1 MRRLFIFIF
10 TVSFV
15 LPLHSQTINFSS
27 VKVKTKSQSREYSYD
42 QFVMLN
48 YGAVA
53 CEGIGSRGK
62 GGNVLGI
69 QYGQVHIG
77 GWYVS
82 ADMALSPM
90 HFSHDYHFD
99 YYGEYVDVLDHLVSP
114 HYIDG
119 KVSFNRISFGGGGIV
134 RMVIPLYFYL
144 GFGYLYQNLTTKS
157 EVLGWIEYNIKNRY
171 SPHSSGYAEFGLQGN
186 IKGFTMRTGFRYN
199 FCRNLEFSVGFGVT
213 FARQSKKLETKT
225 NE

>member
-1 MRRLFIFIF
+1 MKRLFIFISIVLF
-10 TVSFV
+10 I

-53 CEGIGSRGK
+53 CEGIGSSGR

-90 HFSHDYHFD
+90 HFSHDYCTD
-99 YYGEYVDVLDHLVSP
+99 DVNVLGYNVKP

-144 GFGYLYQNLTTKS
+144 GLGYLYQNLTAKS
-157 EVLGWIEYNIKNRY
+157 EELGWIEFSGYPDYLY

-199 FCRNLEFSVGFGVT
+199 FCENLEFSVGLGVT
-213 FARQSKKLETKT
+213 FARQSKKSKTKT